1 VCVNTKHTTNPS
13 LAFFILWVLT
23 VADVPEAV
31 ERELGDPLLDKNR
44 EELHSGDVLEE
55 NKKTKGEGNALG
67 NNRVGFYVFSVYTA
81 A

>member
-1 VCVNTKHTTNPS
+1 
-13 LAFFILWVLT
+13 
-23 VADVPEAV
+23 VPEAV